1 MASANKPIIEKFEL
15 QSGTENTMY
24 ATWKWNKDHTEE
36 YRVVWYY
43 STGDGVWFIGS
54 DSKVNIKQSAYSA
67 PSNANAVKF
76 KVKAISTKHTVDKK
90 EVSHWTGSWSTEKK
104 YNFKNNPPSTPSVPN
119 VDIDKSNKLTATLDN
134 IDPNINAEGIQF
146 EVVKVGNKLS
156 RFALRND
163 KIIRN
168 HASCTVNVNAGVEY
182 QVRCRAYRGKE
193 YSDWTGYSSNVNTV
207 PSAPKKIIKLV
218 AKSET
223 SVLFDWTNVN
233 NATGY
238 EVQYTTK
245 KGYFDS
251 SNEVQSITVESV
263 VGHAE
268 ITGLESGQEYFF
280 RVRAVNDKGNSKWS
294 PIKSVIVGKKPAAP
308 TTWSSSTT
316 VTTGEELKLYWI
328 HNSQDGSKITFA
340 RLELTVGGKTVSQ
353 DYDFSSESDEE
364 KDKSH
369 FVVIDTSL
377 YTEGTKIEW
386 RVRTKGVIN
395 KWSDWS
401 IQRTVDVYATPTLQL
416 QLTNS
421 LGSVIDNVDSFP
433 IYIKGIAGPDTQTP
447 IGYHISITANG
458 SYDTIDSIGN
468 SKVVS
473 KDSEIYSNYFDI
485 TNELLV
491 ELSAGNI
498 DLENNEEYTLTCTV
512 SMNSGLT
519 ATEKIEFGVSWIDVE
534 YEPNAETMIN
544 KDDVSVWIRPYAEYE
559 EQNMKWV
566 KIENIKNETIA
577 YGNGVYV
584 SVPGFQETGL
594 VRNTYYSKDGV
605 NWRIGDTIEGTGQ
618 GLACL
623 SFLNDKFILFGW
635 YDVYYS
641 YDGITW
647 EKGGNLYTKPDDD
660 SSHVYMQAYT
670 SFYENGVY
678 RVFGSQEPTRFRD
691 PYYSVSFSSNDGIT
705 WTKDSFNKLP
715 YDTEYKVVYGK
726 GVYVALPYVLDPD
739 ETAYAYYSEN
749 GIDWSPVSGLS
760 NSCKYRNSYVHTLTY
775 ENGKFII
782 MLNYWTNDS
791 DNKIS
796 YNIEIFESDDG
807 KQWNLVANLND
818 NVENVISEIHYCDGL
833 FMMLSTEIVKSE
845 NSKIYSIHST
855 DGVNWT
861 KDVLMDYYDDVDM
874 ESMNDKIV
882 IIVGSNSKYSSYY
895 TIDGVNVI
903 KIYDFIDEYASKGY
917 SRWAPYTKGLR
928 FIGDK
933 LFATGN
939 YSGGQSPYRLYLDT
953 GGLPDVSLS
962 VYRREF
968 DGTFTD
974 LGGRNI
980 TNGSNGWVY
989 DPHPAL
995 DYARYRIVAT
1005 DKATGTV
1012 SYCDLPGLPIN
1023 EKSIIIQW
1031 NEEWS
1036 YFETNNEDEMEKPPW
1051 SGSLLRLPYNI
1062 DVSDNY
1068 DIDVSLINYIG
1079 RRNPVSYYGT
1089 QIGETAS
1096 WTVDIDKEDKETLY
1110 ALRRLAIW
1118 MGDVYVREPSG
1129 SGYWASIKVSFSQ
1142 THREL
1147 IIPVTL
1153 DITRVEGGI

>member
-54 DSKVNIKQSAYSA
+54 DSKVNIKQSTYSA

-90 EVSHWTGSWSTEKK
+90 EVSYWTGSWSTEKK

-146 EVVKVGNKLS
+146 EVVKVGNELS

-182 QVRCRAYRGKE
+182 QVRCRAYRGNE
-193 YSDWTGYSSNVNTV
+193 YSDWTGYSSSVNTV

-223 SVLFDWTNVN
+223 SVLFDWSNVN

-251 SNEVQSITVESV
+251 SNEVQSMTVESV

-421 LGSVIDNVDSFP
+421 SGSVIDNVDSFP

-519 ATEKIEFGVSWIDVE
+519 TTEKIEFGVSWIDVE

-544 KDDVSVWIRPYAEYE
+544 KDEVSVWIRPYAEGDGSFSDWTAVFPTGTDTYSI
-559 EQNMKWV
+559 NSVTYGNNRFVSVSGYGDIYYSDDGITWSLSNKPDGIRAKLSDV
-566 KIENIKNETIA
+566 T
-577 YGNGVYV
+577 YGNGIFVAVGNYN
-584 SVPGFQETGL
+584 GKAYTC
-594 VRNTYYSKDGV
+594 YSEDGV
-605 NWRIGDTIEGTGQ
+605 NWAGFNFNDPFYPHRICYGNGRFVTFTDYVLYYSDDGKVWNEISLHNSGLDMLSYVNGITYGDGKFVAVGTG
-618 GLACL
+618 GYTFYSNDGISFDHGNGTESCNLKGVTYGNGKFL
-623 SFLNDKFILFGW
+623 SVGDNG
-635 YDVYYS
+635 YCYYS
-641 YDGITW
+641 EDGINWKDKITICSD
-647 EKGGNLYTKPDDD
+647 GLICI
-660 SSHVYMQAYT
+660 VYANNHFVTAGY
-670 SFYENGVY
+670 NG
-678 RVFGSQEPTRFRD
+678 TC
-691 PYYSVSFSSNDGIT
+691 YYSEDGIT
-705 WTKDSFNKLP
+705 WTKLKTPYNYTLYKL
-715 YDTEYKVVYGK
+715 VYGD
-726 GVYVALPYVLDPD
+726 GRFVAVGANYC
-739 ETAYAYYSEN
+739 TYYS
-749 GIDWSPVSGLS
+749 
-760 NSCKYRNSYVHTLTY
+760 
-775 ENGKFII
+775 
-782 MLNYWTNDS
+782 
-791 DNKIS
+791 
-796 YNIEIFESDDG
+796 
-807 KQWNLVANLND
+807 
-818 NVENVISEIHYCDGL
+818 
-833 FMMLSTEIVKSE
+833 
-845 NSKIYSIHST
+845 
-855 DGVNWT
+855 DGV
-861 KDVLMDYYDDVDM
+861 
-874 ESMNDKIV
+874 
-882 IIVGSNSKYSSYY
+882 SS
-895 TIDGVNVI
+895 
-903 KIYDFIDEYASKGY
+903 
-917 SRWAPYTKGLR
+917 
-928 FIGDK
+928 
-933 LFATGN
+933 
-939 YSGGQSPYRLYLDT
+939 
-953 GGLPDVSLS
+953 PDVYLS

-1005 DKATGTV
+1005 DKATGAV

-1147 IIPVTL
+1147 TIPVTL

>member
-24 ATWKWNKDHTEE
+24 ATWKWNKAHTEE

-54 DSKVNIKQSAYSA
+54 DSKVNIKQSTYSA
-67 PSNANAVKF
+67 PSNANAIKF
-76 KVKAISTKHTVDKK
+76 KVKAISTKHIVDKK
-90 EVSHWTGSWSTEKK
+90 EVSYWTGSWSTEKK
-104 YNFKNNPPSTPSVPN
+104 YDFKNNPPSTPSVPN

-146 EVVKVGNKLS
+146 EVVKVGNELS

-238 EVQYTTK
+238 EIQYTTK

-251 SNEVQSITVESV
+251 SNEVQSMTVESV

-353 DYDFSSESDEE
+353 DYDFSSKTDEE

-401 IQRTVDVYATPTLQL
+401 IQRTVDVYSTPTLQL

-421 LGSVIDNVDSFP
+421 SGAVIDNVDSFP

-447 IGYHISITANG
+447 IGYHVSITANR
-458 SYDTIDSIGN
+458 SYNTIDNIGN

-534 YEPNAETMIN
+534 YEPNAEIMIN
-544 KDDVSVWIRPYAEYE
+544 KDEVSAWIRPYAEADKE
-559 EQNMKWV
+559 MEWNKSDGNPEV
-566 KIENIKNETIA
+566 TSA
-577 YGNGVYV
+577 TYGNGKFVTTNNYG
-584 SVPGFQETGL
+584 SYSEM
-594 VRNTYYSKDGV
+594 YYSEDGI
-605 NWRIGDTIEGTGQ
+605 NWNLGTRIESSQ
-618 GLACL
+618 CFNGL
-623 SFLNDKFILFGW
+623 SYLNDKFVAFGW
-635 YDVYYS
+635 FDVYYS
-641 YDGITW
+641 EDGINWT
-647 EKGGNLYTKPDDD
+647 KGSVLLTDYDETYGP
-660 SSHVYMQAYT
+660 
-670 SFYENGVY
+670 SFNPGHSYYENDMY
-678 RVFGSQEPTRFRD
+678 RVFGSIKPRHFGD
-691 PYYSVSFSSNDGIT
+691 DWIPISYYSEDGINWIKDENFDFPEFDFDTVYGNGKFVAFNRDCGNTNIYQAYYSEDGSKWTKSNGIDDMVNREFDGSSLIYANGMFVLFLNTYLYDSDASVTRHYSKFYYSSDGIT
-705 WTKDSFNKLP
+705 WNLGSVFEMWVCPLSIEYGNGKFVAFSYDYMDRRSNIFYCSEDGITWNIGCTLKVDNRRDHRVFQYGCEKFVLILSDGSSKTCSFYSDDGYVWNKINDFEYGTKIFTTGDRIEFPERYLI
-715 YDTEYKVVYGK
+715 YGNEK
-726 GVYVALPYVLDPD
+726 FILF
-739 ETAYAYYSEN
+739 
-749 GIDWSPVSGLS
+749 
-760 NSCKYRNSYVHTLTY
+760 NSYVRS
-775 ENGKFII
+775 G
-782 MLNYWTNDS
+782 TNRFC
-791 DNKIS
+791 
-796 YNIEIFESDDG
+796 YYYLEIPE
-807 KQWNLVANLND
+807 
-818 NVENVISEIHYCDGL
+818 
-833 FMMLSTEIVKSE
+833 
-845 NSKIYSIHST
+845 
-855 DGVNWT
+855 
-861 KDVLMDYYDDVDM
+861 
-874 ESMNDKIV
+874 
-882 IIVGSNSKYSSYY
+882 
-895 TIDGVNVI
+895 
-903 KIYDFIDEYASKGY
+903 
-917 SRWAPYTKGLR
+917 P
-928 FIGDK
+928 
-933 LFATGN
+933 
-939 YSGGQSPYRLYLDT
+939 
-953 GGLPDVSLS
+953 PDVSLS

-1005 DKATGTV
+1005 DKATGAV

-1147 IIPVTL
+1147 TIPVTL